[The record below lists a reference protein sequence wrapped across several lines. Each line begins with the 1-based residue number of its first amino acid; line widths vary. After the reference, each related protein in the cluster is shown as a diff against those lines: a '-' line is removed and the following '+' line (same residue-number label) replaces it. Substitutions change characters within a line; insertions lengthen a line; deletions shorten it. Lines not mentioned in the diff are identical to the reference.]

1 MRTECRAVLLMKYP
15 ITYLFMLTFLVSN
28 CSDCSRTGRMRQKL
42 NNATTTTNKT
52 PQSPVETAPLP
63 PATGNYTPPSPPP
76 DNNVKGDKSL
86 PELVKQIEPAA
97 FLVFALNQNGD
108 VVGQGS
114 GFFLEETGVGVSNF
128 HVMNKTQRW
137 AIKTSDGKQYEVEKL
152 IKTSAAFDYAI
163 FQIEAGGQTF
173 KTLKLAVKTP
183 SKGEE
188 VIILGNPEGMES
200 TLTRGIVSSVRRQDG
215 IADAIL
221 QTDAAISH
229 GSSGSPVM
237 NLRGEVVGI
246 ATYKV
251 EKCENCNFAYN
262 SHLIGK

>member
-1 MRTECRAVLLMKYP
+1 MKYP
-15 ITYLFMLTFLVSN
+15 IIYLFLLTLLVSN
-28 CSDCSRTGRMRQKL
+28 CSNCSRTGRMRQKL
-42 NNATTTTNKT
+42 NAAAPTTNNTSKPT
-52 PQSPVETAPLP
+52 ETTPLP
-63 PATGNYTPPSPPP
+63 SATGSYTPPNSGSGAPN
-76 DNNVKGDKSL
+76 DESSNGSNAVKSL

-97 FLVFALNQNGD
+97 FLVFAINQNGD
-108 VVGQGS
+108 VIGQGS
-114 GFFLEETGVGVSNF
+114 GFFLEASGVGVSNF

-137 AIKTSDGKQYEVEKL
+137 AIKTSDGAQYEVEKI

-163 FQIEAGGQTF
+163 FQIKAGDKTF
-173 KTLKLAVKTP
+173 KTLKLATKTP
-183 SKGEE
+183 AKGEE

-200 TLTRGIVSSVRRQDG
+200 TLTRGIVSSVRGQDN

-237 NLRGEVVGI
+237 NMRGEVVGI

>member
-1 MRTECRAVLLMKYP
+1 MKYP
-15 ITYLFMLTFLVSN
+15 IIYLSLLTLLVSN
-28 CSDCSRTGRMRQKL
+28 CSNCSRTGRMRQRL
-42 NNATTTTNKT
+42 NDGTPTTSTNAPKPAETT
-52 PQSPVETAPLP
+52 PLP
-63 PATGNYTPPSPPP
+63 PAMGSYTPPPTVENSPS
-76 DNNVKGDKSL
+76 KGDKSL

-97 FLVFALNQNGD
+97 FLVFAINQNGD
-108 VVGQGS
+108 VIGQGS
-114 GFFLEETGVGVSNF
+114 GFFLEATGVGVSNF
-128 HVMNKTQRW
+128 HVMKETKRW
-137 AIKTSDGKQYEVEKL
+137 AIKTSDGEQYEVERL

-163 FQIEAGGQTF
+163 FQIKAGGRTF
-173 KTLKLAVKTP
+173 KTLKLATQTP
-183 SKGEE
+183 AKGEE

-200 TLTRGIVSSVRRQDG
+200 TLTRGIVSSIRGQDN

>member
-1 MRTECRAVLLMKYP
+1 MKYP
-15 ITYLFMLTFLVSN
+15 IIYLFILTFFVSN
-28 CSDCSRTGRMRQKL
+28 CSNCSRTGRMRQRL
-42 NNATTTTNKT
+42 NEAAPTVNATSKPTETT
-52 PQSPVETAPLP
+52 PLP
-63 PATGNYTPPSPPP
+63 PATGSYTPPTAENGAPNDGS
-76 DNNVKGDKSL
+76 NAVKSL

-97 FLVFALNQNGD
+97 FLVFAINQNGD
-108 VVGQGS
+108 VIGQGS
-114 GFFLEETGVGVSNF
+114 GFFLEASGVGVSNF

-137 AIKTSDGKQYEVEKL
+137 AIKTSDGEQYEVEKI

-163 FQIEAGGQTF
+163 FQIKAGAKTF
-173 KTLKLAVKTP
+173 KTLKLATKTP
-183 SKGEE
+183 AKGEE

-200 TLTRGIVSSVRRQDG
+200 TLTRGIVSSIRGQDN